1 MVSAVS
7 APVPRAALLIP
18 VVTEFSALGP
28 TAVFPFEP
36 HSVGQSAAL
45 SGGESAN
52 QQSAI
57 ASVKKP
63 QRKGERLMDLIR
75 VFIFLCSFR
84 LNLPCLRRELPSSS
98 REAKNHP
105 KKFAPQER
113 LLIHL
118 AESRLQLFAIARS
131 AGLGFSQT
139 YSVCRKIRWRVAGRD
154 QDLAYQ
160 IALQGVKHNYFS
172 NFERSV
178 LMCSMAFRRR

>member
-1 MVSAVS
+1 V
-7 APVPRAALLIP
+7 
-18 VVTEFSALGP
+18 FSALFP
-28 TAVFPFEP
+28 NAVEVPL
-36 HSVGQSAAL
+36 QSLGHCAL
-45 SGGESAN
+45 SGGDSAS
-52 QQSAI
+52 QQNAI

-63 QRKGERLMDLIR
+63 QRNGERLMDLIS

-105 KKFAPQER
+105 KKFDPQER
-113 LLIHL
+113 FLIHL